1 MLTFPPSC
9 STFPG
14 SDTQSGVGFNAVVTV
29 SQTLTFCPS
38 AQYSFSAWVGYWDD
52 FDPAVFGTSVTVYL
66 DDTII
71 IPTQLT
77 CSDFGACTTPAVK
90 SGFKVGYR
98 QIQTIITPTTTS
110 GVLKFVFTLDAA
122 AAGNSALY
130 ATVLDDITLKKVM
143 QPTNELL
150 S

>member
-1 MLTFPPSC
+1 MLTFPFSC

-14 SDTQSGVGFNAVVTV
+14 STQSGVGYDAVVTI
-29 SQTLTFCPS
+29 SQTLTLCTS

-52 FDPAVFGTSVTVYL
+52 FDPAVFGTSITVYL
-66 DDTII
+66 DDVVIV
-71 IPTQLT
+71 PTQLT

-90 SGFKVGYR
+90 SGLKVGYR
-98 QIQTIITPTTTS
+98 EIQTIITPTATT
-110 GVLKFVFTLDAA
+110 GTLKFVFTLNAA